1 MNGVSPLDC
10 RNQSA
15 MSEGA
20 KMDVVR
26 VTLAVASRT
35 VDASVAAA
43 GAVGGAAVNGVVGGV
58 QGVVG
63 GVQSGLSKGSR
74 SIPAAA
80 LTVAAVGLAGLVEW
94 PALLPIGATV
104 LGVHYLTHRS
114 GGERKRA
121 STRRVGSRSAAK
133 GRSGSRA
140 STAHTAAR

>member
-1 MNGVSPLDC
+1 
-10 RNQSA
+10 

-26 VTLAVASRT
+26 ESLHAAGRR
-35 VDASVAAA
+35 VDAGVAAA
-43 GAVGGAAVNGVVGGV
+43 GAIGCAAVNGVVGGV

-63 GVQSGLSKGSR
+63 GVQSGLSSGSR

-94 PALLPIGATV
+94 PGLLPIGATGV
-104 LGVHYLTHRS
+104 GVHYLTHRS

-121 STRRVGSRSAAK
+121 STRRAGSRSAAAK
-133 GRSGSRA
+133 GRSAKRA
-140 STAHTAAR
+140 SAPHTAARSRPVRSAR

>member
-1 MNGVSPLDC
+1 
-10 RNQSA
+10 
-15 MSEGA
+15 
-20 KMDVVR
+20 MDVFR
-26 VTLAVASRT
+26 DTLRVASRT

-63 GVQSGLSKGSR
+63 GVQSGLSSGSR

-80 LTVAAVGLAGLVEW
+80 LTVAAVGAVGLVEW
-94 PALLPIGATV
+94 PLLLPVAGTL

-114 GGERKRA
+114 GGA
-121 STRRVGSRSAAK
+121 SARRVASRSGAK

-140 STAHTAAR
+140 STPRTVARSRPARSAQH

>member
-1 MNGVSPLDC
+1 
-10 RNQSA
+10 
-15 MSEGA
+15 
-20 KMDVVR
+20 MDVLR
-26 VTLAVASRT
+26 DTLGIARRAA
-35 VDASVAAA
+35 DASIAAA
-43 GAVGGAAVNGVVGGV
+43 GAVGGAAVNGVIGGV

-63 GVQSGLSKGSR
+63 GVQSGLSSGSR

-94 PALLPIGATV
+94 PVLLPIGGTV

-133 GRSGSRA
+133 RRSGSRT
-140 STAHTAAR
+140 STPHTAARSRRARSSQH